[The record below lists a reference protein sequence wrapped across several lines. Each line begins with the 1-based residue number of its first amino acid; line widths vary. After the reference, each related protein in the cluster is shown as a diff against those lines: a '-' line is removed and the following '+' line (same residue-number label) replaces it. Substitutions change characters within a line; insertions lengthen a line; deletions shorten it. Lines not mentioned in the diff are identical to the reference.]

1 MLPRMAAC
9 MAACLQSKCT
19 WCKDTTCSTD
29 WQVWLNKSHC
39 INVKSSQ
46 AACSKSVLELW
57 NEGAEVERTLSK
69 SGAGAAWT
77 DAGGEKEEKGNIRRG
92 EDASF

>member
-1 MLPRMAAC
+1 MEGLHAPMHGCMPSVTAPGARIRPAAQTR
-9 MAACLQSKCT
+9 LI
-19 WCKDTTCSTD
+19 
-29 WQVWLNKSHC
+29 KSHC

-57 NEGAEVERTLSK
+57 KVGTEVERTLSK

-77 DAGGEKEEKGNIRRG
+77 DAGGEKEEKGNIRRS
-92 EDASF
+92 EDVSFSSG